1 MATTHYSRESV
12 ADHNRRIDQYVPV
25 TKWKHLKSAF
35 YAILFTALAFA
46 AIYYNADPTT
56 VYVTAVT
63 SMLVVYGVEVKEVE
77 IARLISIT
85 LSNGQ
90 SPPEEDNDR

>member
-12 ADHNRRIDQYVPV
+12 ADHNRRIDQHLPV
-25 TKWKHLKSAF
+25 TKWKQLKSAF
-35 YAILFTALAFA
+35 YAVLFVALAVA
-46 AIYYNADPTT
+46 AIYFDADPTT
-56 VYVTAVT
+56 VYVTAAT

-77 IARLISIT
+77 IARVISIT

-90 SPPEEDNDR
+90 TPPEEDE